1 MKKRLCLYYIGCVLT
16 LLLLAL
22 PAMAAEVLQ
31 GKTVTN
37 DLNTKMITVEE
48 YDLKVTPQNKYGSP
62 TGKTMVFDLSD
73 ALIGKQAVPGDIV
86 RIAYKVVDGKNKAI
100 RIMNVTRQDIM
111 KK

>member
-16 LLLLAL
+16 LILLAS
-22 PAMAAEVLQ
+22 PVIAAEVAQ

-37 DLNTKMITVEE
+37 DLNTKAITIEE
-48 YDLKVTPQNKYGSP
+48 YDTKFTPQQKYGNP

-73 ALIGKQAVPGDIV
+73 ALIGKQAVPGDVV
-86 RIAYKVVDGKNKAI
+86 RIAYKVVEGKNKAI

>member
-1 MKKRLCLYYIGCVLT
+1 MKKRLCLYYMGCVLV
-16 LLLLAL
+16 LLLLAPL
-22 PAMAAEVLQ
+22 ANAAEVAQ

-37 DLNTKMITVEE
+37 DLNTKMITIEE
-48 YDLKVTPQNKYGSP
+48 YGLKFTPENKYGNP
-62 TGKTMVFDLSD
+62 TGKTMVFDLSE

-86 RIAYKVVDGKNKAI
+86 RIAYKVVDGKNKVI